1 MSLMRS
7 YPPAGMASSHHHKTA
22 RSPRSGD
29 FLEHPIPCL
38 GQTRPKEISHASAKL
53 EPVHGRIDR
62 QEAPDKKGPETGPIE
77 QPVHSSPATNPRR
90 QRAASLIHYRRN
102 AARVSPKDCSN
113 AIFRRSASTMPRF
126 RGKVAAAQ
134 RSRPDM
140 ALSDAASRIPVTVL
154 TGFLGSGKT
163 TLLNHVLKQP
173 GMA

>member
-1 MSLMRS
+1 R
-7 YPPAGMASSHHHKTA
+7 PARQAHGT
-22 RSPRSGD
+22 
-29 FLEHPIPCL
+29 
-38 GQTRPKEISHASAKL
+38 AKL
-53 EPVHGRIDR
+53 EPMHRRIDR
-62 QEAPDKKGPETGPIE
+62 HATPDKQGPGPGPIE

-173 GMA
+173 